1 MGKETT
7 NKNFDTE
14 LTVSCMNFNTVLKY
28 LKRHYGDISPLF
40 DGFEVTEEYLSDPNN
55 WVSDGAGKR
64 LFYRIKDFTGN
75 RDPRLFFE
83 IGRETENLESLGAL
97 EQIVR
102 LYPNPRIVVERI
114 PHYNKKFNS
123 MLEMEVYD
131 IESKSARIDIHW
143 RSDFRE
149 YYIYDECPWNFGIIA
164 TIPRIWGLPYMEII
178 EKQCIFNLDEI
189 VNDSYGYLGL
199 KTRFENGRFYV
210 DDEEYAREV
219 FSEDGN
225 ESLGYV
231 ATKDLVVGDTHVLT
245 EGVIYGAPYCTAEL
259 HWENKSVIRNLYDLT
274 AGRLKHWLASREA
287 LEKQLDYSRQQFFEI
302 RRLNRELQQYA
313 TSLEQ
318 KVEQRTAQLVQE
330 TNLGLL
336 GRLSAQVAHELRT
349 PQDATRNELELIR
362 GYLPDLVFLHQ
373 DIEKLGLEE
382 PVKTEF
388 YTLVRQTF
396 EQAGKVEY
404 RTRST
409 IEALAKDLYED
420 LKAKYSNIALP
431 ACKDIVA
438 MGYET
443 DTSGLDKFLQVSD
456 PGKVTDIL
464 RKVFNAGYSI
474 HNALGA
480 VTKEMNITS
489 ALLEHAHGDTKQI
502 EAVDVK
508 EKLSTTLTLYD
519 RVIKDSGIRLETY
532 YDENLDDVE
541 CNVVRLNLA
550 YRNVIQ
556 NAIDALKKKQGERI
570 LRVRTGSEDGYAV
583 VEIFDNGPE
592 IPPEDI
598 DKLTHPTFTTKAIGE
613 GTGLGLSIVHNIL
626 QEHHGYLQCSSH
638 PGETTFRLKIPFK
651 YQGKS

>member
-1 MGKETT
+1 MGEKTVNES
-7 NKNFDTE
+7 FDTE
-14 LTVSCMNFNTVLKY
+14 LTVSCMNCNTELSY
-28 LKRHYGDISPLF
+28 LRRHYGDISSIF

-55 WVSDGAGKR
+55 WISIGTAQR
-64 LFYRIKDFTGN
+64 LRYRIKDFTGN

-83 IGRETENLESLGAL
+83 IGRETDRLQSLGAL
-97 EQIVR
+97 ERIAR

-114 PHYNKKFNS
+114 PHYNKKFNN
-123 MLEMEVYD
+123 LYEMEVYD
-131 IESKSARIDIHW
+131 VESRSAKLNVKY

-149 YYIYDECPWNFGIIA
+149 DFKYDVCPLIFGTIA
-164 TIPRIWGLPYMEII
+164 TIPHIWGLPDMEII

-199 KTRFENGRFYV
+199 KTRFENGRLYV
-210 DDEEYAREV
+210 DDEEYAHEV
-219 FSEDGN
+219 FNEDGN

-231 ATKDLVVGDTHVLT
+231 ATKDLDVGDTHILT
-245 EGVIYGAPYCTAEL
+245 EGVIYGGPCCSAEL
-259 HWENKSVIRNLYDLT
+259 RWENKSIVRNLYDLT
-274 AGRLKHWLASREA
+274 IGRAKQWLASREA
-287 LEKQLDYSRQQFFEI
+287 LEEQLDYSRQQFFEI
-302 RRLNRELQQYA
+302 QRLNRELRQYA

-362 GYLPDLVFLHQ
+362 GYLPDLVFLHR

-382 PVKTEF
+382 PIKTEF
-388 YTLVRQTF
+388 YGLARQAF
-396 EQAGKVEY
+396 EQGGKVEY

-420 LKAKYSNIALP
+420 LKAKYGNITLT
-431 ACKDIVA
+431 ACKDIGA
-438 MGYET
+438 MGCET
-443 DTSGLDKFLQVSD
+443 DTSRLDRYLQVSD
-456 PGKVTDIL
+456 PGQATGIL

-474 HNALGA
+474 HNALGS
-480 VTKEMNITS
+480 VTKEMSITN

-519 RVIKDSGIRLETY
+519 RVIKDSGIKLETHY
-532 YDENLDDVE
+532 GENLGAVE
-541 CNVVRLNLA
+541 CNAVRLNLA

-556 NAIDALKKKQGERI
+556 NAIDALNRKEGERI
-570 LRVRTGSEDGYAV
+570 LRIKTGSEDGYAV
-583 VEIFDNGPE
+583 VEISDNGPG
-592 IPPEDI
+592 IPTEDI
-598 DKLTHPTFTTKAIGE
+598 DKLAHPTFTTKPIGE

-626 QEHHGYLQCSSH
+626 QEHNGYLQCSSQ

-651 YQGKS
+651 YHGRL

>member
-1 MGKETT
+1 MGKETI

-14 LTVSCMNFNTVLKY
+14 LTVSCMNSNTMLQY
-28 LKRHYGDISPLF
+28 LKRHYGDVSPIF
-40 DGFEVTEEYLSDPNN
+40 NGFEVTEEYINDPNN
-55 WVSDGAGKR
+55 WVSHGTEKR
-64 LFYRIKDFTGN
+64 LVERMQDFTGN
-75 RDPRLFFE
+75 RDPRWLFE

-97 EQIVR
+97 EQVAR

-114 PHYNKKFNS
+114 PHYNKKFNN
-123 MLEMEVYD
+123 LFEMDVYD
-131 IESKSARIDIHW
+131 VGPNSAKIDIKY
-143 RSDFRE
+143 RSDFRKDFP
-149 YYIYDECPWNFGIIA
+149 YYDCPWNFGIIA
-164 TIPRIWGLPYMEII
+164 TIPRVWGLPDMEII

-199 KTRFENGRFYV
+199 KTRFENGRFYI
-210 DDEEYAREV
+210 DGEEYAREV
-219 FSEDGN
+219 FSADGN

-231 ATKDLVVGDTHVLT
+231 ATRDLDVGDTHILT
-245 EGVIYGAPYCTAEL
+245 KGVIYGAPYCTAEL
-259 HWENKSVIRNLYDLT
+259 RWESKSVIRNLYDLT
-274 AGRLKHWLASREA
+274 LGRIKQWLATREA
-287 LEKQLDYSRQQFFEI
+287 LEEQLDYSRQQFFEI
-302 RRLNRELQQYA
+302 QRLNTELRQYA

-349 PQDATRNELELIR
+349 PQDATRNELELIKR
-362 GYLPDLVFLHQ
+362 YLPDLVFLHQ

-382 PVKTEF
+382 PVKTEL
-388 YTLVRQTF
+388 YELVGQTF
-396 EQAGKVEY
+396 EQGGKVEY

-420 LKAKYSNIALP
+420 LKAKYSSMTLT

-443 DTSGLDKFLQVSD
+443 DTSRLDRLLQVSD
-456 PGKVTDIL
+456 PGQVTGIL

-474 HNALGA
+474 HNALGS
-480 VTKEMNITS
+480 VTKEMGITN

-502 EAVDVK
+502 EAADVK

-519 RVIKDSGIRLETY
+519 RVIKDAGIELETY
-532 YDENLDDVE
+532 YDESLDPVE
-541 CNVVRLNLA
+541 CNTVRLNLA

-556 NAIDALKKKQGERI
+556 NAIDALKKKEGERI
-570 LRVRTGSEDGYAV
+570 LRVKTESENGYAV
-583 VEIFDNGPE
+583 VEISNNGPE
-592 IPPEDI
+592 IPVEDI
-598 DKLTHPTFTTKAIGE
+598 DKLTHPTFTTKPIGE

-626 QEHHGYLQCSSH
+626 QEHNGYLQCSSQ

-651 YQGKS
+651 YEGKL